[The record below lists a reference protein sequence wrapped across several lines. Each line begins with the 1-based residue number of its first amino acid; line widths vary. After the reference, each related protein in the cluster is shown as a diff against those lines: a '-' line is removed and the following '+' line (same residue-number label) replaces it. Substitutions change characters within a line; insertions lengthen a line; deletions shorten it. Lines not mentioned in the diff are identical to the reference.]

1 MQKQTFRF
9 WWSVPHHMPWST
21 LITVATSTH
30 LSKSVSTDLRIQM
43 GCKIG
48 ICNKTSTPKNTFIM
62 TPSLEGWPTKAKEE
76 LSHYE
81 IILALQ
87 GTNAVCQVFQ
97 YQMSKVKWQC
107 QFQCQV
113 FQVSGVLTIPTYLLC
128 GPFLWRVSTASR
140 LQSHYQETVYFSPLS
155 LQ

>member
-30 LSKSVSTDLRIQM
+30 LSKSVSTDLTIQM

-48 ICNKTSTPKNTFIM
+48 KCNKTSTPRNTFIM

-76 LSHYE
+76 LSCYE
-81 IILALQ
+81 VILTLQ

-97 YQMSKVKWQC
+97 YQMSNGNVNFNVKYFRC
-107 QFQCQV
+107 QEFLQYLHTYFVAPFYGGFQLPQG
-113 FQVSGVLTIPTYLLC
+113 FKA
-128 GPFLWRVSTASR
+128 TAR
-140 LQSHYQETVYFSPLS
+140 RQFTFHH
-155 LQ
+155 